1 MPECA
6 CGCGEETK
14 RGKYLQGHE
23 QKLRKQ
29 PEDKVGSLQL
39 LSSLVKVTQMF
50 ARGRRSPDEL
60 GRLVRLMS
68 QKWSRGIPMSMR
80 IWSST
85 HSARTSRL

>member
-29 PEDKVGSLQL
+29 LDEKVGNLQL
-39 LSSLVKVTQMF
+39 LASLVRVTETY
-50 ARGRRSPDEL
+50 AHGRMSLDDL
-60 GRLVRLMS
+60 GRLVKLIYS
-68 QKWSRGIPMSMR
+68 
-80 IWSST
+80 
-85 HSARTSRL
+85 